1 MVVSSAMRKSSW
13 LWVAAVILVYPMLAA
28 AVTVPFTED
37 FATDASNWREW
48 TGTAD
53 ATWQSTG
60 GPDGGSYVSTTFN
73 FQNTSSGIPG
83 SLPFAILFRGQS
95 AYGSSGGAFVGDW
108 RNQVGGVSMW
118 VRHSGPSAIPLQYF
132 IRYADPTNFPGGV
145 TVITTTVQP
154 DTWTQLFA
162 PVPDPNMIYE
172 GSFGFNDVFD
182 NIGNIQ
188 IGVLVPESLQL
199 QDITYG
205 FDMDKVATSA
215 DDACVGVTCTG
226 GQVCDPFSGTCVDNL
241 CGGVSCPAGQ
251 TCLPYNG
258 TCVSNIP
265 AVSTWGLIVMFVV
278 LSTAAT
284 LVIRRQ
290 TPRIVVSQG

>member
-1 MVVSSAMRKSSW
+1 MLIVSAIRKSGW
-13 LWVAAVILVYPMLAA
+13 LWVAGVILAGPVVAA
-28 AVTVPFTED
+28 AVTVPFVED
-37 FATDASNWREW
+37 FAADAANWREW

-53 ATWQSTG
+53 ATWESTG
-60 GPDGGSYVSTTFN
+60 GPDNGSYVATTFN

-108 RNQVGGVSMW
+108 RNGVGGVSMY

-145 TVITTTVQP
+145 TIVTKTVQP
-154 DTWTQLFA
+154 DTWTRLDA

-172 GSFGFNDVFD
+172 GNYGFDAVFD
-182 NIGNIQ
+182 NIGNVQ
-188 IGVLVPESLQL
+188 VGVLVPESLQL

-205 FDMDKVATSA
+205 FDIDKVATSA
-215 DDACVGVTCTG
+215 DDACVGVTCTS
-226 GQVCDPFSGTCVDNL
+226 GQVCDPFSGTCVDDM
-241 CGGVSCPAGQ
+241 CDGVMCPKGQ
-251 TCLPYNG
+251 ECLSYNG

-265 AVSTWGLIVMFVV
+265 AVSTWGMIVMSLVL
-278 LSTAAT
+278 LSTAT
-284 LVIRRQ
+284 VVIRRR
-290 TPRIVVSQG
+290 TPRIVVSRG